1 MPIETR
7 GRIIVVDDEVGTGY
21 ALKLLLELE
30 MFEVLVAADGDE
42 AYPLAR
48 SAPPDVLITDIVMP
62 GLNGLDL
69 IRSMKKDRRLSS
81 VPVIVVS
88 ASEKENL
95 DEALE
100 IGARAALQKPI
111 EINDLVSVIEEIIY
125 GEAGVRSI
133 TSPFNDQTGHRR
145 QVL

>member
-7 GRIIVVDDEVGTGY
+7 GKIIVVDDEVGTGY

-30 MFEVLVAADGDE
+30 MFEVLVAADGGE
-42 AYPLAR
+42 AYRLACY
-48 SAPPDVLITDIVMP
+48 APPDVLITDIIMP
-62 GLNGLDL
+62 ELCGHDL
-69 IRSMKKDRRLSS
+69 IRLMKKDARLSD

-88 ASEKENL
+88 ATEKESL

-111 EINDLVSVIEEIIY
+111 EINDLVSVIEEAIH
-125 GEAGVRSI
+125 GEAEVRSA
-133 TSPFNDQTGHRR
+133 TSLINDQRGHRP
-145 QVL
+145 QAW